1 MLSKNAKMTRPDY
14 LKALP
19 ALERPITVRIKFV
32 KVGDLQYISHLDL
45 QRAFN
50 RILVRSGLPVW
61 YSKGFNPHVKL
72 VFSTPL
78 SVGTQSVCEFLDLR
92 LDRELPCEE
101 IKRLLNAELTDQMY
115 VEDVYIPTSAFSDIA
130 FCEYDYEI
138 STQEA
143 SAELAG
149 EIQTMLTTS
158 PVNLIKK
165 TKSGEREI
173 DIVDMIKSVN
183 VEYSEDTKTIKMHAV
198 LSAGAENFLNP
209 EMLMTAI
216 KGRFGILTEDLA
228 SGWYTIMRVASLT
241 KDMKIFR

>member
-1 MLSKNAKMTRPDY
+1 MTRPDY

-19 ALERPITVRIKFV
+19 PLERPITVRIKFV

-92 LDRELPCEE
+92 LDRELPLDE

-115 VEDVYIPTSAFSDIA
+115 VTDVYIPTTAFSDIA

-138 STQEA
+138 SAPNA
-143 SAELAG
+143 SAELAA
-149 EIQTMLTTS
+149 EIQSMLTTS

-173 DIVDMIKSVN
+173 DIVEMIKSVKA
-183 VEYSEDTKTIKMHAV
+183 EYSEETKTVKMHAV

-216 KGRFGILTEDLA
+216 KARFGILTEDLA
-228 SGWYTIMRVASLT
+228 SGWYSIMRVASLT
-241 KDMKIFR
+241 KDMKVFE

>member
-1 MLSKNAKMTRPDY
+1 MTRPDY

-19 ALERPITVRIKFV
+19 PLERPITVRIKFV

-92 LDRELPCEE
+92 LDRELPLDE

-115 VEDVYIPTSAFSDIA
+115 VTDVYIPTTAFSDIA

-138 STQEA
+138 SAPNA
-143 SAELAG
+143 SAELAA
-149 EIQTMLTTS
+149 EIQSMLTTS

-173 DIVDMIKSVN
+173 DIVEMIKSVKA
-183 VEYSEDTKTIKMHAV
+183 EYSEETKTVKMHAV

-216 KGRFGILTEDLA
+216 KARFGILTEDLA

-241 KDMKIFR
+241 KDMKVFE

>member
-1 MLSKNAKMTRPDY
+1 MTRPDY
-14 LKALP
+14 LRTLP

-32 KVGDLQYISHLDL
+32 KIGDLQYISHLDL

-92 LDRELPCEE
+92 LDRELPLDE

-115 VEDVYIPTSAFSDIA
+115 VTDVYMPTTAFSDIA

-138 STQEA
+138 SAPNA
-143 SAELAG
+143 SAELAA

-158 PVNLIKK
+158 PVNLVKK

-173 DIVDMIKSVN
+173 DIVEMIKSVEA
-183 VEYSEDTKTIKMHAV
+183 EYSEETGTIKMHAV

-216 KGRFGILTEDLA
+216 KARFGILTDDLA

-241 KDMKIFR
+241 KDMKVFE

>member
-1 MLSKNAKMTRPDY
+1 MTRPDY
-14 LKALP
+14 LRALP

-92 LDRELPCEE
+92 LDRELPCDE

-115 VEDVYIPTSAFSDIA
+115 VTDVYIPEAAFSDIA

-138 STQEA
+138 STPEA
-143 SAELAG
+143 SEALAAN
-149 EIQTMLTTS
+149 IQNMLTTS
-158 PVNLIKK
+158 PLNLVKK

-173 DIVDMIKSVN
+173 DITQMINSIKT
-183 VEYSEDTKTIKMHAV
+183 EYSEETKTIKINAI

-209 EMLMTAI
+209 EMIMTAI
-216 KGRFGILTEDLA
+216 KARFGILTENLA

-241 KDMKIFR
+241 KDMEVFR

>member
-1 MLSKNAKMTRPDY
+1 MSKNAKMTRPDY
-14 LKALP
+14 LRTLP

-32 KVGDLQYISHLDL
+32 KIGDLQYISHLDL

-92 LDRELPCEE
+92 LDRELPLDE

-115 VEDVYIPTSAFSDIA
+115 VTDVYMPTTAFSDIA

-138 STQEA
+138 SAPNA
-143 SAELAG
+143 SAELAA

-158 PVNLIKK
+158 PVNLVKK

-173 DIVDMIKSVN
+173 DIVEMIKSVKA
-183 VEYSEDTKTIKMHAV
+183 EYSEDTKTIKMHAV
-198 LSAGAENFLNP
+198 LSAGAESFLNP

-216 KGRFGILTEDLA
+216 KARFGILTDDLA

-241 KDMKIFR
+241 KDMKVFE

>member
-1 MLSKNAKMTRPDY
+1 MTRPDY

-19 ALERPITVRIKFV
+19 ALERPLTFRIKFV

-45 QRAFN
+45 QRTFN

-115 VEDVYIPTSAFSDIA
+115 VTDVYIPSTAFADIA

-138 STQEA
+138 STPGV
-143 SAELAG
+143 SAELAD
-149 EIQTMLTTS
+149 EIQKMLTTS
-158 PVNLIKK
+158 PVNLVKK

-173 DIVDMIKSVN
+173 DIVEMIKSVK
-183 VEYSEDTKTIKMHAV
+183 VEYSADTDTIKMHAI

-216 KGRFGILTEDLA
+216 KARFVILTEDL
-228 SGWYTIMRVASLT
+228 SSSWYSITRVASLT
-241 KDMKIFR
+241 KDMKVFR

>member
-1 MLSKNAKMTRPDY
+1 MTRPDY

-19 ALERPITVRIKFV
+19 ALERPLTFRIKFV

-45 QRAFN
+45 QRTFN

-115 VEDVYIPTSAFSDIA
+115 VTDVYIPSTAFADIA

-138 STQEA
+138 STPGA
-143 SAELAG
+143 SAELAD
-149 EIQTMLTTS
+149 EIQKMLTTL
-158 PVNLIKK
+158 PVNLVKK

-173 DIVDMIKSVN
+173 DIVEMIKSVK
-183 VEYSEDTKTIKMHAV
+183 VEYSADTDTIKMHAI

-216 KGRFGILTEDLA
+216 KARFGILTEDLS
-228 SGWYTIMRVASLT
+228 SGWYSITRVASLT
-241 KDMKIFR
+241 KDMKVFR

>member
-1 MLSKNAKMTRPDY
+1 MTRPDY
-14 LKALP
+14 LRTLP

-32 KVGDLQYISHLDL
+32 KIGDLQYISHLDL

-115 VEDVYIPTSAFSDIA
+115 VEEVYIPESAFSDIA

-138 STQEA
+138 STPEA
-143 SAELAG
+143 SAELAK
-149 EIQTMLTTS
+149 EIQSMLTTS

-173 DIVDMIKSVN
+173 DIVEMIKSVS
-183 VEYSEDTKTIKMHAV
+183 VEYSEDTKTVKMHAV

-241 KDMKIFR
+241 KDMKVFR

>member
-1 MLSKNAKMTRPDY
+1 MTRPDY

-78 SVGTQSVCEFLDLR
+78 SVGTQSVCEYLDLR

-115 VEDVYIPTSAFSDIA
+115 VEEVYIPTSAFSDIA

-138 STQEA
+138 STPVA
-143 SAELAG
+143 SAKLAAD
-149 EIQTMLTTS
+149 IQTMLTTS

-173 DIVDMIKSVN
+173 DIVEMIKSLK
-183 VEYSEDTKTIKMHAV
+183 VEYAEATNTIKMHAI

-241 KDMKIFR
+241 KDLEVFR